1 MRCSFKLKLQFSVL
15 NKNKKL
21 ELQCLKKG
29 KNKYFSN
36 NYHENQYS
44 YFFIFDFLFRLY
56 FVKFPDLRVL
66 SVIYRTLP

>member
-1 MRCSFKLKLQFSVL
+1 MRCSVKLKLQLSVL

-36 NYHENQYS
+36 NYN
-44 YFFIFDFLFRLY
+44 
-56 FVKFPDLRVL
+56 
-66 SVIYRTLP
+66 